1 MTKTK
6 KTLTVGLAAALMM
19 TTSMTAFAIP
29 ADGNRPD
36 PVIVPESAPVV
47 ENLLPVLPGDE
58 VGIVEADDFDDDED
72 EDGDDL
78 ADDDDDDDDDEDD
91 VADDEDGEDED
102 DVADEDGEH
111 EDDVADEDG
120 DDEED
125 VADEGDEDGEDE
137 EEDIAEGDDEDGD
150 EEEVDV
156 AEGEVNVPEFEGAVF
171 EVVAKWDCEN
181 LYCGRLQVRDK
192 YGNVIDTSEI
202 HLDEEFVEDA
212 TPADMSF
219 HHVHVGCRLRGYF
232 APVEG
237 SDGVTRDGFYV
248 QEFL

>member
-1 MTKTK
+1 MCDGASVGCPGDVFADPG
-6 KTLTVGLAAALMM
+6 TVC
-19 TTSMTAFAIP
+19 
-29 ADGNRPD
+29 RPT
-36 PVIVPESAPVV
+36 SAPC
-47 ENLLPVLPGDE
+47 
-58 VGIVEADDFDDDED
+58 
-72 EDGDDL
+72 
-78 ADDDDDDDDDEDD
+78 
-91 VADDEDGEDED
+91 
-102 DVADEDGEH
+102 
-111 EDDVADEDG
+111 
-120 DDEED
+120 
-125 VADEGDEDGEDE
+125 
-137 EEDIAEGDDEDGD
+137 D

-171 EVVAKWDCEN
+171 EVVAKWDCEI
-181 LYCGRLQVRDK
+181 LYCGRLQVRDE